1 MLSTVE
7 TVDSASKGI
16 KIKMIDLEGEANK
29 YLKNGDNSI
38 NLDGNYGNGTIK
50 NNLLERRLGTDGYP
64 IAKNGAKVCLAYLV
78 GQQKQTTYL
87 SKVSMLIQDTMNTVV
102 LKIMPI

>member
-1 MLSTVE
+1 
-7 TVDSASKGI
+7 
-16 KIKMIDLEGEANK
+16 MIDLEGEANK

-64 IAKNGAKVCLAYLV
+64 IAKNGAKS
-78 GQQKQTTYL
+78 L
-87 SKVSMLIQDTMNTVV
+87 SGLFSGATETNHLFIKSIYANTGYYEYSS
-102 LKIMPI
+102 L